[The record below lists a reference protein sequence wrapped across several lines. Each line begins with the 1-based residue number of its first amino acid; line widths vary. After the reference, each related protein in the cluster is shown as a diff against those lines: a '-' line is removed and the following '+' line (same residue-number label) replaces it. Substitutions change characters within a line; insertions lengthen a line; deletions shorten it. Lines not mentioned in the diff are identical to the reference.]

1 MTERHNSLILH
12 FIVRVFMVPLIL
24 VFAAYVFVHGESSPG
39 GGFQAGAIAASAVV
53 LARLTLG
60 REHGI
65 RRFPTRLLI
74 WLSSLGVGIYALAG
88 VLPLFSGAAF
98 LDYDALPLDW
108 FNAIAAKEHSG
119 RAMGIYIIEL
129 GVFAGVFAALVLIY
143 DYLTERFQDAG

>member
-1 MTERHNSLILH
+1 MTERHSSLILH

-39 GGFQAGAIAASAVV
+39 GGFQAGAIAASAVI

-65 RRFPTRLLI
+65 RRYPTRMLI

-88 VLPLFSGAAF
+88 VLPVLYGGPF
-98 LDYDALPLDW
+98 LDYDAIPLQW
-108 FNAIAAKEHSG
+108 FNVFAGEEYTNRS
-119 RAMGIYIIEL
+119 MGLFIIEL
-129 GVFAGVFAALVLIY
+129 GVYVGVFATLVLIY